1 MGHRARTDAPKK
13 ATMLL
18 VNEIY
23 PAICGESRF
32 SGQPCTLVRLT
43 GCHLRCTWCDSEHSF
58 QGGER
63 LGTDAIV
70 EVVRGH
76 GFRTVL
82 VTGGEPLLQ
91 AGVTGL
97 LAALLADDRTVLL
110 ETSGTR
116 GPANAVALAGVPAG
130 VHRIVDLKAPGSGID
145 AGLIDWEGIAALDGG
160 DELKIVCADRAD
172 YEWGRALLQEEGRLP
187 AGVPVVF
194 SPVQGDLEPRQLAEW
209 ILADGLEARFQIQL
223 HKVLWPAATRGV

>member
-1 MGHRARTDAPKK
+1 
-13 ATMLL
+13 MLL

-43 GCHLRCTWCDSEHSF
+43 GCHIRCTWCDSEHSF
-58 QGGER
+58 QGGRR
-63 LGTDAIV
+63 LDTASIL

-91 AGVTGL
+91 AGVKEL

-116 GPANAVALAGVPAG
+116 APSNAVPLGEVPAG
-130 VHRIVDLKAPGSGID
+130 VHRVVDLKAPGSGIAAD
-145 AGLIDWEGIAALDGG
+145 LIDWEGIAGLDPG
-160 DELKIVCADRAD
+160 DELKIVCAGRTD
-172 YEWGRALLQEEGRLP
+172 YEWGRDLVRAGGRLP

-194 SPVQGDLEPRQLAEW
+194 SPVQDQLPARDLAEW
-209 ILADGLEARFQIQL
+209 ILADGLDVRFQIQL
-223 HKVLWPAATRGV
+223 HRAVWPERTRGV